1 MSAAENVI
9 CLADRRAR
17 VAAVA
22 DEKTT
27 MQEGFIAIPNSVEDA
42 LLRAPITHRQE
53 RLYRAVLRKTV
64 GYGKGS
70 DFIATSQLAEMTGID
85 ESDVRKTLIEL
96 VSMGMIARG
105 RRTKFGTET
114 TPNLASE
121 AWDFE
126 ANKVNHPEQGKSP
139 RLPPQTGRITP
150 NKQGELPPT
159 KDNYNKQTTTPV
171 VPKAKTRASAGK
183 KTFAVWSA
191 DEKAAG
197 RPLVPEDDPVFTYA
211 EQVGIHR
218 DILRLAWQEFRTRY
232 ADAGKLYTDWRQTFR
247 NAVRGNWFKLWY
259 FDNGE
264 CLLTTAGIQAQ
275 KAAEA
280 QA

>member
-9 CLADRRAR
+9 CFAERRAK
-17 VAAVA
+17 VVAVA
-22 DEKTT
+22 EEKTT

-42 LLRAPITHRQE
+42 LLRSTLTQRQE
-53 RLYRAVLRKTV
+53 RIFRAILRKTL
-64 GYGKGS
+64 GYGKTE
-70 DFIATSQLAEMTGID
+70 DCIASSQLAEMTGIH
-85 ESDVRKTLIEL
+85 ESHVRQALIDL
-96 VSMGMIARG
+96 VDAGMVIRG
-105 RRTKFGTET
+105 KRSKFGTVLAPVL
-114 TPNLASE
+114 TPES
-121 AWDFE
+121 WISSRTDS
-126 ANKVNHPEQGKSP
+126 V
-139 RLPPQTGRITP
+139 RLPVRSYQIGT
-150 NKQGELPPT
+150 NKRTDSAPHNRQIQNT
-159 KDNYNKQTTTPV
+159 NTTPV
-171 VPKAKTRASAGK
+171 VPKASKRPSAGK
-183 KTFAVWSA
+183 KTFTAWSA

-232 ADAGKLYTDWRQTFR
+232 ADAGKQYTDWRQTFR